1 MLPQAFIYSYPVF
14 TLNCTKVVGRN
25 GSWLHRASS
34 WLRLQA
40 LSPVTLYAGE
50 TENDRIDTSAQN
62 LQSSMIFGRC
72 MVYAQYN
79 PILSKDFHFSY
90 TLLQ

>member
-1 MLPQAFIYSYPVF
+1 M
-14 TLNCTKVVGRN
+14 
-25 GSWLHRASS
+25 
-34 WLRLQA
+34 
-40 LSPVTLYAGE
+40 SPVTLYAGE
-50 TENDRIDTSAQN
+50 TENDRIDRIDTSAQN
-62 LQSSMIFGRC
+62 LQSSMIIGRC

>member
-1 MLPQAFIYSYPVF
+1 MYCTSMESSQAQLFIGV
-14 TLNCTKVVGRN
+14 
-25 GSWLHRASS
+25 W
-34 WLRLQA
+34 
-40 LSPVTLYAGE
+40 SPVTLYAGE
-50 TENDRIDTSAQN
+50 TENDRIDRIDTSAQN